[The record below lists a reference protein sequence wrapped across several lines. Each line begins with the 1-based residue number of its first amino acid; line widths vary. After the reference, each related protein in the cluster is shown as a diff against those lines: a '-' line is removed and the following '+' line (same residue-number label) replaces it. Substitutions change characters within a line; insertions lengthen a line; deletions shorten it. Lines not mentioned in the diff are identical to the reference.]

1 MKSFRCL
8 SNSWMAYSTE
18 SGATVLAV
26 LLSAFIID
34 IFWLKQNLDR
44 RVTCLT
50 MSLWGKC
57 LGSSTVYFKRLA
69 TVVMTLLHR
78 QPHLAMNLDSPQAR
92 LSNFEFY
99 PLFFFVRWHPWFNF
113 LVKPPRADFTFWGI
127 HWDNN
132 LWPKYSPFQN
142 HINIFDRLA
151 YTAKT

>member
-18 SGATVLAV
+18 SGATVLAI

-50 MSLWGKC
+50 MSLGGKC

-69 TVVMTLLHR
+69 TVLMALLHR
-78 QPHLAMNLDSPQAR
+78 QPHLAMNLDSSQAIA
-92 LSNFEFY
+92 F
-99 PLFFFVRWHPWFNF
+99 
-113 LVKPPRADFTFWGI
+113 
-127 HWDNN
+127 
-132 LWPKYSPFQN
+132 
-142 HINIFDRLA
+142 
-151 YTAKT
+151 